1 MRVSVSSLFRWRI
14 KNEGGRRVIE
24 RAVGR
29 KEEGE
34 KGTAMMHSIT
44 TNTETHKWHVY
55 MLNTKNC
62 GTYILID
69 KVVAMHLCTSM
80 QIFKMPVVACVRTYM
95 YIATSPPSPNV

>member
-1 MRVSVSSLFRWRI
+1 MRVSVSSLLRWR
-14 KNEGGRRVIE
+14 KKEAERRAIE

-44 TNTETHKWHVY
+44 TNTEIHKWHVY

-62 GTYILID
+62 GIYL
-69 KVVAMHLCTSM
+69 
-80 QIFKMPVVACVRTYM
+80 
-95 YIATSPPSPNV
+95 